1 MNGKTAVITGASSG
15 IGLALAKL
23 MVREGYTV
31 YNLSRRDAGT
41 EGVRHIST
49 DVTSSES
56 VKNAVEEIL
65 SREKKIDVLVSNA
78 GYGISGA
85 IENTAEEDALRQLD
99 VNFYGLFRI
108 SKAVLPIMRKQ
119 RQGKIIAISSVAGA
133 ISIPFQTMYSVSKAA
148 INSYVMA
155 LANEV
160 RPFGIKVAAVLP
172 GDARTNFTMAREKN
186 ETDDSEYR
194 ERLDKSVAGMEKDEQ
209 NGMAPEYVA
218 SRIYRV
224 IRKKS
229 PKPMTVVG
237 VKYKVFTVLFKIL
250 PSRFANWVVGKLYA

>member
-15 IGLALAKL
+15 IGLALARL

-41 EGVRHIST
+41 EGVCHIST
-49 DVTSSES
+49 DVTSTES

-119 RQGKIIAISSVAGA
+119 RQGKIIAISSR
-133 ISIPFQTMYSVSKAA
+133 IRSS
-148 INSYVMA
+148 
-155 LANEV
+155 
-160 RPFGIKVAAVLP
+160 RP
-172 GDARTNFTMAREKN
+172 
-186 ETDDSEYR
+186 
-194 ERLDKSVAGMEKDEQ
+194 
-209 NGMAPEYVA
+209 
-218 SRIYRV
+218 
-224 IRKKS
+224 RK
-229 PKPMTVVG
+229 
-237 VKYKVFTVLFKIL
+237 
-250 PSRFANWVVGKLYA
+250 